1 MEVLKAD
8 YANIYQKLSSLYDLQ
23 LEGKGNSEMFSIKEK
38 ELSEQLKS
46 IKKAMET
53 CGMKYESI
61 VPRAKETFLAINN
74 LEQIYNMADNFEKA
88 KILKLLANQYTLE
101 GKEIKVDYK
110 EPFCY
115 FAQAK
120 KELQPSSGRIVELPI
135 FDPKKIPSFT
145 DDNSGSSR
153 DSIWGTLIDY
163 IYNYFSVNIIYWDV
177 LLLRRERVMRNGTIG
192 PSYNFMDMIRGN

>member
-8 YANIYQKLSSLYDLQ
+8 YANIYQKLSRLYDLQ
-23 LEGKGNSEMFSIKEK
+23 LEGKGNSEIFSIKEK
-38 ELSEQLKS
+38 GLSEQLKS

-53 CGMKYESI
+53 YGMKYESI

-74 LEQIYNMADNFEKA
+74 LEQIYNMVDNFEKA
-88 KILKLLANQYTLE
+88 KILKLLANQYTLK

-115 FAQAK
+115 LAQAK

-153 DSIWGTLIDY
+153 NSIWGEGAGEPLICY
-163 IYNYFSVNIIYWDV
+163 PFSDDKIH
-177 LLLRRERVMRNGTIG
+177 
-192 PSYNFMDMIRGN
+192 F